1 MCIYTLMVGIASAA
15 IYSVLEPISAATN
28 LTLGDLNAGTGYMFL
43 AFGWGC
49 LFWQPLAIQYG
60 KRPVYLFSLLA
71 TMATQIWAPYT
82 TSNGQWIANKV
93 LQGFFGAPIE
103 SLCEISVTDIYFQ
116 HERGFYIALY
126 GLLLAGSN
134 FFAPIIAGF
143 ITDGQGW
150 EWVLYWCAIFCGIGF
165 VVLFFFLEET
175 NYSRTAEVVVGT
187 SPSSSSPV
195 TTAEKDDAEKTA
207 QTVQQTPSWP
217 ASSIE
222 ASSPPPPSCSNK
234 SYIDKLKL
242 LRTAD
247 LRKPNRL
254 LGMAT
259 RPLIFL
265 TFPVISYSG
274 FCYGSNLVWFNV
286 LNGTSSLILA
296 NPPYNFAASMV
307 GLSYFSP
314 LIGTAIS
321 SFYTGYVG
329 DRILLHM
336 ARKNGG
342 ILEPEYRLWLF
353 LPAMFI
359 LPFGLI
365 LWGVGAAHHVHWF
378 GEVFAMGTIAF
389 TNAVGLQIS
398 VAYCIDS
405 YKDLSS
411 EAIVTV
417 ILVRNTMSFA
427 VNYGITP
434 WVDGM
439 GLQNAF
445 LVAAFVGMAQIATFF
460 AFVKFGKGLRRKSAP
475 RYRKYVEQ
483 MSSAG
488 VVH

>member
-15 IYSVLEPISAATN
+15 IYSVLEPISADTN

-49 LFWQPLAIQYG
+49 LVWQPLAIQYG

-71 TMATQIWAPYT
+71 TMATQVWAPYT
-82 TSNGQWIANKV
+82 NSNSQWIANKV

-150 EWVLYWCAIFCGIGF
+150 QWVLYWCAIFCGIGF
-165 VVLFFFLEET
+165 IVLFFLLEET
-175 NYSRTAEVVVGT
+175 NYSRPIQVDVGRAPASPPAELAAGK
-187 SPSSSSPV
+187 
-195 TTAEKDDAEKTA
+195 EAEKTA
-207 QTVQQTPSWP
+207 QVIQEEPR
-217 ASSIE
+217 
-222 ASSPPPPSCSNK
+222 SPPSEIQPHYSK
-234 SYIDKLKL
+234 KTYMDKLKL
-242 LRTAD
+242 VRMAD

-254 LGMAT
+254 LGMVS

-265 TFPVISYSG
+265 TFPVIFYSG

-307 GLSYFSP
+307 GLAYFSP

-321 SFYTGYVG
+321 SFYTGYIG
-329 DRILLHM
+329 DRVLLKM
-336 ARKNGG
+336 ARQNGG

-378 GEVFAMGTIAF
+378 GCVFAMGTIAF

-434 WVDGM
+434 WVSNM

-445 LVAAFVGMAQIATFF
+445 LIAAFVGMAQISTFF
-460 AFVKFGKGLRRKSAP
+460 IFVKYGKGLRRKSAG
-475 RYRKYVEQ
+475 RYAKYVARIA
-483 MSSAG
+483 SAG